1 MSSRKLALAAIRR
14 SAAPPRAT
22 NATRGTCASAASPAG
37 CPASQAIHSRW
48 SARENASSGF
58 ATQTRPPARTT
69 CSASIESAITGVPR
83 ASVTARSTRRG
94 EPAVFRGPRT
104 IPNTTSSPHTP
115 STSGTTRP
123 RRRSR
128 HGSPAAASGAAS
140 STTQTAPRDVRAA
153 STTRPASATS
163 SHSRGRARAIGHT
176 ARARQTSV
184 AMSGPDENEN
194 GAHRPMP
201 CRAAS
206 PPRTPA

>member
-1 MSSRKLALAAIRR
+1 MSSWKLVLAARRR

-22 NATRGTCASAASPAG
+22 NATRGACVSAASPAG
-37 CPASQAIHSRW
+37 CPANQAIHSRW

-58 ATQTRPPARTT
+58 ATQTRPPARAT

-83 ASVTARSTRRG
+83 ASRTARSTRRG
-94 EPAVFRGPRT
+94 EPAVFSGPRAM
-104 IPNTTSSPHTP
+104 PKATSTPHTI

-128 HGSPAAASGAAS
+128 QGRPAAASGAAS
-140 STTQTAPRDVRAA
+140 STTQTAPREVRAA
-153 STTRPASATS
+153 RTTSPASATS
-163 SHSRGRARAIGHT
+163 SHGRGRARAMGHT
-176 ARARQTSV
+176 ATARHASV
-184 AMSGPDENEN
+184 AISGPDENEN